1 MGCNYI
7 IESVRQGG
15 VQGAV
20 FLSVKKK
27 GLLIRFVFLKIGR
40 IVDLYLRL
48 LTYRFRVSDI
58 SADTVTG
65 CAVIVKLVLQR
76 VGDDAVIKEPVAGIC
91 NAFPVIFG
99 EAIIKT

>member
-27 GLLIRFVFLKIGR
+27 GLLIRFVF
-40 IVDLYLRL
+40 
-48 LTYRFRVSDI
+48 FE
-58 SADTVTG
+58 
-65 CAVIVKLVLQR
+65 KL
-76 VGDDAVIKEPVAGIC
+76 
-91 NAFPVIFG
+91 G
-99 EAIIKT
+99 E